1 MMREYM
7 RKVSTGFDIVDVNDI
22 KLLKIPSFSREG
34 FFKHCFTSRAG
45 GVSEGCFASL
55 NLSKTREANEA
66 NKRKNYNRVCD
77 AIGVEYGSLTL
88 VNYAHGSGVHCAT
101 ARDAGKGMGRESDFA
116 PCDGMVTD
124 APEVTVLTLHADCMP
139 IFMADRRNRAA
150 GVSHAGWKGVGMNIA
165 GNMLEKLKGGY
176 GSRPGDILV
185 GIGPHIMDCCFEVRE
200 DVAGVFRNAFG
211 GDVIKQRD
219 GALFV
224 SLQNAVMT
232 QLREAGIPPENITC
246 ANLCTSCRDDLFFS
260 HRRDRGMTGAMG
272 SFITV

>member
-1 MMREYM
+1 MQEYM
-7 RKVSTGFDIVDVNDI
+7 QKVSTGFDIVDVNDI

-34 FFKHCFTSRAG
+34 FLKHCFTSRVG

-66 NKRKNYNRVCD
+66 NKRENYKRVCD
-77 AIGVEYGSLTL
+77 AIGVEYDSLTL
-88 VNYAHGSGVHCAT
+88 VNYAHGNGVHCAT
-101 ARDAGKGMGRESDFA
+101 AQDAGKGIDRESDFA

-124 APEVTVLTLHADCMP
+124 APAVTVLTLHADCMP
-139 IFMADRRNRAA
+139 VFVADRRTRAA
-150 GVSHAGWKGVGMNIA
+150 GVCHAGWKGVSMNIA
-165 GNMLEKLKGGY
+165 AGMLQKLKNGY
-176 GSRPGDILV
+176 GSKPEDILV
-185 GIGPHIMDCCFEVRE
+185 GIGPHIMDCCFEVQE

-211 GDVIKQRD
+211 GGVIEQKE
-219 GALFV
+219 GKLFV
-224 SLQNAVMT
+224 NLQRAVLM
-232 QLREAGIPPENITC
+232 QLKEAGIPPENITC